1 MRRKITLV
9 IDTDDIAENSGFDML
24 MDNLKECCLEQAN
37 ELIAMDALEHG
48 YYFSVY
54 DPSRNNVSVD
64 ASWEECNRPK
74 K

>member
-1 MRRKITLV
+1 MRRTITITV
-9 IDTDDIAENSGFDML
+9 NTDDVAENSGFDTL

-64 ASWEECNRPK
+64 ASWDECNRPK

>member
-9 IDTDDIAENSGFDML
+9 IDTDDIAENSGFDTL

-64 ASWEECNRPK
+64 ASWEEYNRPK